1 MDIVE
6 NLDAWGEAYES
17 GWLADLEA
25 NGTPNYKIYQRA
37 KNSAAPAGPGIDL
50 SQSRLLFISSAGG
63 YLRDSQEPFDADNL
77 LGDYS
82 IRRFAVDTPLEQI
95 AYAHTHYDHTAVNT
109 DPQVLL
115 PLQHLRNMA
124 AEGIIGDLYPDII
137 NFHGYQP
144 DVRRTVHETIPAIR
158 ETIRGEKID
167 GVLLAPA

>member
-6 NLDAWGEAYES
+6 NLDAWSEAYEN
-17 GWLADLEA
+17 GWLADLKA

-63 YLRDSQEPFDADNL
+63 YLRHSQEAYDAENY
-77 LGDYS
+77 LGDYT
-82 IRRFAVDTPLEQI
+82 IRRFAVDTPFEEI
-95 AYAHTHYDHTAVNT
+95 AYAQTHYDHTAVNS

-115 PLQHLRNMA
+115 PLQHLRDMVT
-124 AEGIIGDLYPDII
+124 EGIIGELFPDMIS
-137 NFHGYQP
+137 FHGYQP
-144 DVRRTVHETIPAIR
+144 DIRRTLNETIPAIR

-167 GVLLAPA
+167 GVLLVPA